1 MTTITVGGLEMKYA
15 AAICYLL
22 GFLTMVGLQT
32 VIPDQ
37 YAVLGYAAVFL
48 LFVTGVYFSYSS
60 EL

>member
-1 MTTITVGGLEMKYA
+1 MKYA